1 MWKKLK
7 GGRRQILQLEEKK
20 RPKDSSKSK
29 VKSLIHYS
37 DSDDDSKKSN
47 ESESSSSSTA
57 QTKNAAPLESQIADF
72 FKEID
77 ALSVPEEILK
87 DTDKI
92 TSTCK
97 TENVKD
103 HTPKTCSSDAAVHLQ
118 ASTYREDSHSVAP
131 NTYCP
136 WQEICDSST
145 GYNYYWNVQTN
156 EVTWDCPPE
165 YAAYVRSFNEV
176 TEKAIPA
183 SQNDKNTDGTEKKK
197 KNNIVVPEGAIIPIS
212 YFGDSSSS
220 DNSSDSESEATN
232 KNTKFEKLYE
242 INKNKTVEKV
252 DSTSKSNEAEV
263 SEVKG
268 PSFPHCY
275 QFPHSESVKKET
287 DSQMTISQNPVS
299 EVVKI
304 DSSLPLKTLNDI
316 TETPSQSILD
326 ELPAESSTHE
336 ASWKNSLK
344 DAEKK
349 SVQLNEKAGDES
361 PDSSVNKEENSLS
374 HNAYQ
379 VINNTYGFRPV
390 VDYDSFTD
398 EEEEISVASISSS
411 KPNEDKKNCEIKSSS
426 QQEQENITES
436 ATKLFIGAQ
445 NKISSFKRKASE
457 VLTESTKNEE
467 LIKKPKRN
475 DVNIDS
481 LFSSHSSYGKY
492 GFGFGWKKP
501 VDEQND
507 ELFTTGTQSNRT
519 RKHKSEF
526 KKVNFIKSEDILDL
540 KTLNNE
546 TNQALV
552 DEPVLT
558 NTECGRSI
566 VSEQNEKPLRNNEEL
581 LEIAPAKENVKIS
594 SDCDV
599 DSSSIISI
607 KDKIDFSML
616 SKKRKNTKSIF
627 NAGTTSL
634 KIDDDLD
641 EIDKAL
647 CEALDAKK
655 SSKKAFVKSASPV
668 SDVPNTSKNMVE
680 STTSVGILQE
690 AEPVC
695 KDAVDTDALTDEI
708 LEISSEVIDKVTF
721 LLTAPSTHASFNGVF
736 FQLQTRFVD
745 WQAGALDSTYF
756 MARLKELEQYIQ
768 HYEMSVISGD
778 WTCKW
783 DRVNKRYF
791 FTNIKTQNSQ
801 WTYPE
806 EICNEDK
813 PSSVQR
819 KAESAPLL
827 ASSFASERDDLQTV
841 SSSST
846 AHENFA
852 YKSFAP
858 ESKDNSSGSRW
869 ILQCSP
875 PPPPP
880 DTPPPLPHTPPPE
893 SPPPPPKSPPPQPK
907 SHPMPPP
914 DSTETLREPEDM
926 DIENSNDSSSFLF
939 VTNRRIIDGKERGVD
954 NKEGSTYYVN
964 MPDGELKK
972 NSTSYASYVRLIE
985 DLSTTKGGYDY
996 LMNLSKSSRSRP
1008 YSLDNS
1014 EVNSVHWSRPSCN
1027 SQEKIDLNSAGSKS
1041 TITEIPA
1048 NLTSVITEI
1057 PANLT
1062 SAITEIPA
1070 NLTSTITEV
1079 PANLTSAITEAPANL
1094 TSAITEAPA
1103 NLTLVTEVPANLTSA
1118 VIAVPTNL
1126 TSAITEVS
1134 LNLTSAITEV
1144 SLNLTSA
1151 ITEVPANLTSIITE
1165 VPANLIEEKNSDTLH
1180 LKITKPGSAVSKKEK
1195 KKAKIQLGLGLKKKN
1210 LPSLVEKWQKIKE
1223 EQIRE
1228 DSIND

>member
-379 VINNTYGFRPV
+379 VINNTY
-390 VDYDSFTD
+390 
-398 EEEEISVASISSS
+398 
-411 KPNEDKKNCEIKSSS
+411 
-426 QQEQENITES
+426 
-436 ATKLFIGAQ
+436 
-445 NKISSFKRKASE
+445 
-457 VLTESTKNEE
+457 
-467 LIKKPKRN
+467 
-475 DVNIDS
+475 
-481 LFSSHSSYGKY
+481 
-492 GFGFGWKKP
+492 
-501 VDEQND
+501 
-507 ELFTTGTQSNRT
+507 
-519 RKHKSEF
+519 
-526 KKVNFIKSEDILDL
+526 
-540 KTLNNE
+540 
-546 TNQALV
+546 
-552 DEPVLT
+552 
-558 NTECGRSI
+558 
-566 VSEQNEKPLRNNEEL
+566 
-581 LEIAPAKENVKIS
+581 
-594 SDCDV
+594 
-599 DSSSIISI
+599 
-607 KDKIDFSML
+607 
-616 SKKRKNTKSIF
+616 
-627 NAGTTSL
+627 
-634 KIDDDLD
+634 
-641 EIDKAL
+641 
-647 CEALDAKK
+647 K

-690 AEPVC
+690 AGVM
-695 KDAVDTDALTDEI
+695 KHDDAYGKTGVLH
-708 LEISSEVIDKVTF
+708 VI
-721 LLTAPSTHASFNGVF
+721 
-736 FQLQTRFVD
+736 
-745 WQAGALDSTYF
+745 
-756 MARLKELEQYIQ
+756 I
-768 HYEMSVISGD
+768 
-778 WTCKW
+778 
-783 DRVNKRYF
+783 
-791 FTNIKTQNSQ
+791 
-801 WTYPE
+801 
-806 EICNEDK
+806 
-813 PSSVQR
+813 
-819 KAESAPLL
+819 
-827 ASSFASERDDLQTV
+827 
-841 SSSST
+841 
-846 AHENFA
+846 
-852 YKSFAP
+852 
-858 ESKDNSSGSRW
+858 DNSSGSRW

-964 MPDGELKK
+964 M
-972 NSTSYASYVRLIE
+972 
-985 DLSTTKGGYDY
+985 
-996 LMNLSKSSRSRP
+996 
-1008 YSLDNS
+1008 
-1014 EVNSVHWSRPSCN
+1014 
-1027 SQEKIDLNSAGSKS
+1027 
-1041 TITEIPA
+1041 
-1048 NLTSVITEI
+1048 
-1057 PANLT
+1057 
-1062 SAITEIPA
+1062 
-1070 NLTSTITEV
+1070 
-1079 PANLTSAITEAPANL
+1079 
-1094 TSAITEAPA
+1094 
-1103 NLTLVTEVPANLTSA
+1103 
-1118 VIAVPTNL
+1118 
-1126 TSAITEVS
+1126 
-1134 LNLTSAITEV
+1134 
-1144 SLNLTSA
+1144 
-1151 ITEVPANLTSIITE
+1151 
-1165 VPANLIEEKNSDTLH
+1165 
-1180 LKITKPGSAVSKKEK
+1180 
-1195 KKAKIQLGLGLKKKN
+1195 AKIQLGLGLKKKN